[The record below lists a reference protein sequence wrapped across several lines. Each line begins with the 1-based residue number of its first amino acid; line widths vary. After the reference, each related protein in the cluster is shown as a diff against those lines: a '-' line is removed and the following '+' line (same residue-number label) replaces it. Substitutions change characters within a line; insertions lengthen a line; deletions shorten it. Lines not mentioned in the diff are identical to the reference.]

1 MTSLPNTPAAT
12 GFVPHPS
19 SGRSRAAVLGSL
31 WSLLQTLIP
40 SLSSALIFFM
50 AAAYLTPADFG
61 HLAIATGV
69 VSIALAFSPVAFGEA
84 LVQRASLSPSH
95 ADAVF
100 WLNAAFALLYC
111 ALLILAAPFV
121 ADWFGVPDIAWI
133 LPLLSLRVP
142 FELVAAVPVAMIT
155 RAMQFRLLA
164 IRTAIGSA
172 VGTVVCL
179 VLLLAGQGLLALVV
193 SQVAVS
199 ATVCAVAVWSCGWRP
214 GLSARL
220 SDIRDL
226 ARYGTFAAGQRMLGT
241 LRVDHLVTGA
251 LGGAVLLGLLV
262 FAQRIFQ
269 LLANIASGALSSVMH
284 VVLSSMQGEPEKA
297 KRAFVLVSFA
307 AAAIGFPVFAG
318 AALVIDDIVRLFFA
332 DKWSEA
338 AAAAQIFCVVGFI
351 ASLSIVQGA
360 LIRSRGKPD
369 WLLWYQL
376 AQEATTVLVIVLA
389 WRHGVQVMVAAI
401 AAKTFLIWPVSV
413 WMTIRLLDCSLF
425 TYARAFAGPAL
436 ATAVMAGALVALP
449 DAPGLGN
456 LALQIAVGI
465 AVYPPLLAALCH
477 DRLTEAWRILRR
489 KGPATA

>member
-1 MTSLPNTPAAT
+1 
-12 GFVPHPS
+12 
-19 SGRSRAAVLGSL
+19 
-31 WSLLQTLIP
+31 
-40 SLSSALIFFM
+40 M

-121 ADWFGVPDIAWI
+121 ADWFGVPDVAWI

-142 FELVAAVPVAMIT
+142 FELVAAVPVSMIT

-199 ATVCAVAVWSCGWRP
+199 ATACAVAVWSCGWRP

-284 VVLSSMQGEPEKA
+284 VVLSSMQANPRRRNAPSSSSPSRRRPSAFPSSPARRSSSTISCACFSPTSGPRPRLRHRYSASSASSPRSASCKEP
-297 KRAFVLVSFA
+297 
-307 AAAIGFPVFAG
+307 
-318 AALVIDDIVRLFFA
+318 
-332 DKWSEA
+332 
-338 AAAAQIFCVVGFI
+338 
-351 ASLSIVQGA
+351 
-360 LIRSRGKPD
+360 
-369 WLLWYQL
+369 
-376 AQEATTVLVIVLA
+376 
-389 WRHGVQVMVAAI
+389 
-401 AAKTFLIWPVSV
+401 
-413 WMTIRLLDCSLF
+413 
-425 TYARAFAGPAL
+425 
-436 ATAVMAGALVALP
+436 
-449 DAPGLGN
+449 
-456 LALQIAVGI
+456 
-465 AVYPPLLAALCH
+465 
-477 DRLTEAWRILRR
+477 
-489 KGPATA
+489 